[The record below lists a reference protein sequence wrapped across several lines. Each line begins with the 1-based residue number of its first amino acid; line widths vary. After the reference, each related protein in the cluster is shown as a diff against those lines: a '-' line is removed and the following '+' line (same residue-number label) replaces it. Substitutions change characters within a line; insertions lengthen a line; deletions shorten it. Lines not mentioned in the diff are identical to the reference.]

1 MSEVAENVILTYLS
15 SSESACIE
23 DTYTWSETSEP
34 KLDHNDVVG
43 GVKSLLVDAYLI
55 SEELTT
61 SFYTLTKEA
70 EETLSK
76 GSQEM
81 RVFLAL
87 SSKEGGMT
95 MPELQA
101 AVGKDVCKV
110 GMGNC
115 MKNKWVK
122 KDGANLVPIKKEGEI
137 SDDVKDSLQILKDK
151 DGAVDALDAKVS
163 IPFVKVH
170 CGIICS

>member
-115 MKNKWVK
+115 MKNKWAIV
-122 KDGANLVPIKKEGEI
+122 
-137 SDDVKDSLQILKDK
+137 
-151 DGAVDALDAKVS
+151 
-163 IPFVKVH
+163 
-170 CGIICS
+170 